1 VATPRFLRY
10 DEQRPSLYLDL
21 DRSVWSSGYASSKS
35 HIFVQLAKRTNV
47 ELERRLKNE
56 IAVYDHDKFPR
67 LTRWADSRTGI
78 LSERRV
84 RPLAVVKIGV
94 HVVREV

>member
-1 VATPRFLRY
+1 
-10 DEQRPSLYLDL
+10 LYLDL
-21 DRSVWSSGYASSKS
+21 DRSAWSSVYASSKS
-35 HIFVQLAKRTNV
+35 HIIVQLAKLAKRTNV
-47 ELERRLKNE
+47 ELEPQLKNE